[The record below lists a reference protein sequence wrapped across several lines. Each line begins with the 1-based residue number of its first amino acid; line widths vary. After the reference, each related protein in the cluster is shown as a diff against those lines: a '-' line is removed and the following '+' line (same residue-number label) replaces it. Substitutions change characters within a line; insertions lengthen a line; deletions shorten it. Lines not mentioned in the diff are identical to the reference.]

1 MGALS
6 AGANDDEMERARL
19 FGHNIGMIFQIR
31 DDIFD
36 YYDSK
41 DIGKPT
47 GNDMLEGKLTLPAIY
62 ALNENTDY
70 WAMHAL
76 AHKVKAG
83 TINRDEIAVLVE
95 FTKQKG
101 GIDYARQK
109 MIEIGNDVQAYINQ
123 YVKDDLK
130 DAFSAYL
137 EYVIQRNL

>member
-1 MGALS
+1 
-6 AGANDDEMERARL
+6 
-19 FGHNIGMIFQIR
+19 MIFQIR

-70 WAMHAL
+70 EAMHAL

-95 FTKQKG
+95 FNRCAG
-101 GIDYARQK
+101 GVY
-109 MIEIGNDVQAYINQ
+109 QAERWYRLCASE
-123 YVKDDLK
+123 DDRDRK
-130 DAFSAYL
+130 
-137 EYVIQRNL
+137 